1 MSTWMRSFRKV
12 ASTIDPLTGMV
23 MRNDPIDKG
32 IASALGAG
40 PKKPPIIPNTPTQD
54 TAANAMLQQQDALNR
69 RRGVL
74 GTIFGGNYSA
84 AAPIVATKT
93 LLGQ

>member
-1 MSTWMRSFRKV
+1 MGTFMRSFRQVISKV
-12 ASTIDPLTGMV
+12 DPSIGMV

-32 IASALGAG
+32 IASALGSG

-54 TAANAMLQQQDALNR
+54 TAANAILQQQDALNR
-69 RRGVL
+69 RKGVL

-84 AAPIVATKT
+84 AAPTVATKS